1 MTDYRLIT
9 MRRLIKYWG
18 RRAEEQS
25 GIMIVCMVMVFFFG
39 LIFKSGSSLS
49 AMLDGAI
56 PYIIAMIGIGMTW
69 LFSVTD
75 MSDVAKI
82 SIWLGSTKKEMFAG
96 QMLSSCIY
104 IINIITLYIVTILI
118 TGKAHNV
125 LYVSTGIG
133 MVGALFIVEALS
145 RISGIIRIRYGGQS
159 DMYSFF
165 VMMII
170 TVMAGFAVVII
181 YGGYD
186 KMINNICYSI
196 LCIGIIMYVI
206 CSAWYYKR
214 LRSYDAR

>member
-1 MTDYRLIT
+1 MTDYRLIS

-25 GIMIVCMVMVFFFG
+25 GIMIVCMVIVFFFG

-96 QMLSSCIY
+96 YHPASILLIFQ
-104 IINIITLYIVTILI
+104 LYI
-118 TGKAHNV
+118 
-125 LYVSTGIG
+125 
-133 MVGALFIVEALS
+133 
-145 RISGIIRIRYGGQS
+145 
-159 DMYSFF
+159 
-165 VMMII
+165 
-170 TVMAGFAVVII
+170 
-181 YGGYD
+181 
-186 KMINNICYSI
+186 
-196 LCIGIIMYVI
+196 
-206 CSAWYYKR
+206 
-214 LRSYDAR
+214 